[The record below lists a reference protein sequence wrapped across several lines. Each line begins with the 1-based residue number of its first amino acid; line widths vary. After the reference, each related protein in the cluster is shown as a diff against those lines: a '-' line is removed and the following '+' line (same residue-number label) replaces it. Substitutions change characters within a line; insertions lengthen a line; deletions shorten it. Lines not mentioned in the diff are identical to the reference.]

1 MSTTTR
7 QPTGRARRLRMLAV
21 AALGMA
27 ILHLGWH
34 PTPVPAQ
41 TDSAPDSVERVP
53 VTAESGPAVRLA
65 FHDLG
70 QVSIPRDT
78 VEVYEDLIRD
88 VAGYCQYGSVQV
100 AALGRSASRVLKKVA
115 GMDVSAR
122 NILERTRRSVQGSL
136 AGRPDC
142 RGVVLS
148 VLAGLG
154 GEDVSSSM
162 PDVHDLLVDLPD
174 PGGG

>member
-1 MSTTTR
+1 MSTIFR
-7 QPTGRARRLRMLAV
+7 LPAGRARRCRVLAS
-21 AALGMA
+21 AALALTM
-27 ILHLGWH
+27 LLLGGQA
-34 PTPVPAQ
+34 TPVGAQ
-41 TDSAPDSVERVP
+41 TDSTPDSVETVP

-70 QVSIPRDT
+70 QVRIPRDT
-78 VEVYEDLIRD
+78 VDIYEDLIRD
-88 VAGYCQYGSVQV
+88 VAGYCQYGNVQV

-154 GEDVSSSM
+154 GEDISSSM
-162 PDVHDLLVDLPD
+162 PNVHELLVDLPD